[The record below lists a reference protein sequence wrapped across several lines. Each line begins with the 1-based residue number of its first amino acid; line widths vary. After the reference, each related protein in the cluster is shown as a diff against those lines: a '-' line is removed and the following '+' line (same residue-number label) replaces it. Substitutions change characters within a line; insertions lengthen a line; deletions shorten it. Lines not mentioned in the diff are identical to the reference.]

1 MAVSSAKT
9 AEPPVPAV
17 DRDREEVPAD
27 ACVTA
32 DIKTDNEEHPTLST
46 LTIEVPD
53 FPGQFRCVV
62 ASCLSMLWSLPT
74 FWMGFDRLLVRQ
86 TLRAPSFAQHSG
98 SLVWLPMPM
107 ISGVTKLALCASTRL
122 SLAQP
127 TRLHKPR
134 LPTQM

>member
-1 MAVSSAKT
+1 MVSAAKT

-17 DRDREEVPAD
+17 DRDREEVLAD

-62 ASCLSMLWSLPT
+62 ASGLSI
-74 FWMGFDRLLVRQ
+74 DAV
-86 TLRAPSFAQHSG
+86 APAYF
-98 SLVWLPMPM
+98 LD
-107 ISGVTKLALCASTRL
+107 GV
-122 SLAQP
+122 
-127 TRLHKPR
+127 
-134 LPTQM
+134 